1 MAFFEGIK
9 MTAGYGDG
17 PDIINSCNISA
28 NRGEIVA
35 ILGPNGAGKSTAMKA
50 MLGLLT
56 LKSGSVCLDGEDI
69 SKISPQDRV
78 KKGISFV
85 PQTRNVFA
93 DLTVRENLEIGGFL
107 REVGLEEM
115 IKNIYELFPILKEK
129 QSQIVGQ
136 LSGGQR
142 QQVALGRALMSE
154 PSVLMLDEPT
164 AGVSPIVMDEL
175 FEHII
180 KVKKTN
186 VAVPNGV
193 VMISPSATS
202 PGLTDLNDNGYF
214 FRTAPSD
221 ARGGQVLA
229 DITKDR
235 KVKSIAVTHTNND
248 YGKGLADVYVAA
260 VKAHGINVTAV
271 TAHEEGKGDYGAE
284 VATLAAAGGDALAVL
299 GYLDQAGGMI
309 IQGSLD
315 SGAFDVFVLSD
326 GMIGDSLTDR
336 FGKDL
341 NKSFGSLP
349 GSTGK
354 GAGKFAEVAKAGGI
368 DSSGPYTGES
378 YDAAALIALSMQAG
392 GKADR
397 GTIQANV
404 MDVANAP
411 GTKIYPGELKKA
423 LDLLA
428 KGKAVNYEGATGVE
442 FTDVGE
448 AFGSFL
454 EKEIKGGKFKTKKQ
468 R

>member
-1 MAFFEGIK
+1 MRKLVLAAFLFVSTITTNSLADIK
-9 MTAGYGDG
+9 MGIILGFTGPIESLTPAMAASAELAFKEASDSGALLGGQTISVERADSTCVDSAAATTAAEGLVSGG
-17 PDIINSCNISA
+17 V
-28 NRGEIVA
+28 VA
-35 ILGPNGAGKSTAMKA
+35 IMGADC
-50 MLGLLT
+50 
-56 LKSGSVCLDGEDI
+56 SGVTGAI
-69 SKISPQDRV
+69 
-78 KKGISFV
+78 
-85 PQTRNVFA
+85 A
-93 DLTVRENLEIGGFL
+93 
-107 REVGLEEM
+107 
-115 IKNIYELFPILKEK
+115 
-129 QSQIVGQ
+129 
-136 LSGGQR
+136 
-142 QQVALGRALMSE
+142 
-154 PSVLMLDEPT
+154 
-164 AGVSPIVMDEL
+164 
-175 FEHII
+175 
-180 KVKKTN
+180 TN

-202 PGLTDLNDNGYF
+202 PGLTTLDDNGYF

-221 ARGGQVLA
+221 ARGGQILA

-260 VKAHGINVTAV
+260 VKAHGIDVTVV

-284 VATLAAAGGDALAVL
+284 VATLASAGGDALAVL
-299 GYLDQAGGMI
+299 GYLDQAGGSI
-309 IQGSLD
+309 IAGSLD
-315 SGAFDVFVLSD
+315 AGSFDRFVLSD

-354 GAGKFAEVAKAGGI
+354 GAGVFADVAKAAGI

-378 YDAAALIALSMQAG
+378 YDAAALIVLAMQAG

-397 GTIQANV
+397 ATVQQNV

-411 GTKIYPGELKKA
+411 GKKIYPGELKKA
-423 LDLLA
+423 LELLA
-428 KGKAVNYEGATGVE
+428 KGKDINYEGATAVE
-442 FTDVGE
+442 LTDVGE